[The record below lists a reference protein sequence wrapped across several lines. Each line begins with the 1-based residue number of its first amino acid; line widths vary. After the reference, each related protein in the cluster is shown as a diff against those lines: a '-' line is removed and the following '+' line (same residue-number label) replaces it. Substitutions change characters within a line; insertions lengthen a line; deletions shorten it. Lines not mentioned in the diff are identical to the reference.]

1 MKYISTS
8 TLVLLMA
15 SLGQMAK
22 AFNCPHQSR
31 RVKTTTTTTSA
42 KWRTT
47 TTTSLQA
54 AADSDDFSEQEVA
67 KMDDLINSLSLLVED
82 QERRDKVAQV
92 LGEKLLEPNGLR
104 SSDRFVALFDDR
116 LTSMGNVIRE
126 KAAAEAEANN
136 QGGQEGSGKPS
147 EASGKQLWALIDMM
161 VQSKIIFKQA
171 KEDGLV

>member
-1 MKYISTS
+1 
-8 TLVLLMA
+8 MA
-15 SLGQMAK
+15 SLGRMAS
-22 AFNCPHQSR
+22 AFCCPHQQL
-31 RVKTTTTTTSA
+31 VTTATTTSA

-47 TTTSLQA
+47 ATTTPLQA
-54 AADSDDFSEQEVA
+54 SADSDEFTEQEVA
-67 KMDDLINSLSLLVED
+67 KMDDLITSLSLLVED

-136 QGGQEGSGKPS
+136 RDGQEGSGKPS